1 MTENVIPAPVR
12 EKVRI
17 ERVEAIALQASF
29 ADEYGT
35 DSVPSWLLRP
45 AASHGV
51 MPRAGQYACIVKVYD
66 EDGRVGVGECY
77 GLPAPQVTA
86 TIVANI
92 LAPLVVGE
100 DAMASTALWQ
110 RMFDA
115 QAPGGRTRGFYLEAI
130 AGLDMALWDLR
141 GKVHGLPVHRLMG
154 GPVRTSIPCYAS
166 PVPLHDDVTESAQ
179 HALDYVAQG
188 FRALKVKIGRG
199 ARVDRAHLSAVRD
212 AVGEDIEI
220 LTDANCAYRLDE
232 ATRVGYV
239 LRDLGIG
246 WFEEPL
252 PVDDLA
258 GLAELRRRTGL
269 TMVNGETQFSSYD
282 LRDTLTAGAIDVY
295 MPNLARCGGLTEAQR
310 IAALAAAF
318 HVDIAPHGVGSVVS
332 VSAALQLMASVP
344 NVRTYEYNRLPNP
357 LRDRLALTFP
367 RFADGALEVPDL
379 PGLGVELDEAAVD
392 TYTIGIW

>member
-1 MTENVIPAPVR
+1 MTDNLTTR
-12 EKVRI
+12 RSEKVRI
-17 ERVEAIALQASF
+17 QRVEAIALEASF

-35 DSVPSWLLRP
+35 DAVPSWLLHP

-66 EDGRVGVGECY
+66 EDGRVGIGECY

-86 TIVANI
+86 SVVANI
-92 LAPLVVGE
+92 LAPLVVGQ
-100 DAMASTALWQ
+100 DAMASAALWQ

-115 QAPGGRTRGFYLEAI
+115 QAPGGRLGGFYLEAI
-130 AGLDMALWDLR
+130 AGVDTALWDLR
-141 GKVHGLPVHRLMG
+141 GKVHDLPVHRLMG
-154 GPVRTSIPCYAS
+154 GPVRASIPCYAS
-166 PVPLHDDVTESAQ
+166 PVPLHEDVAESAQ

-188 FRALKVKIGRG
+188 FRAIKVKIGRG
-199 ARVDRAHLSAVRD
+199 ARTDRAHLTAVRE
-212 AVGEDIEI
+212 AVGDDVEL
-220 LTDANCAYRLDE
+220 LTDANCAYHLDE
-232 ATRVGYV
+232 ATKVGYV
-239 LRDLGIG
+239 LRDLDIG

-252 PVDDLA
+252 AVDDLA

-269 TMVNGETQFSSYD
+269 TLVNGETQFTTYA
-282 LRDTLTAGAIDVY
+282 LRDTLIADAIDVY

-332 VSAALQLMASVP
+332 VSAALQLMAAVP

-357 LRDRLALTFP
+357 LRDRLAVTFP
-367 RFADGALEVPDL
+367 RFADGALEVPEGA
-379 PGLGVELDEAAVD
+379 GLGVELDEDALD
-392 TYTIGIW
+392 RYTIGTW